1 MLWRNFVN
9 LGFTMHATEHF
20 SFHLAS
26 KFNFLFSQ
34 MSPAAQKKLTPLSC
48 FNQVTFE
55 RIFDWVI
62 KNEPG

>member
-9 LGFTMHATEHF
+9 LGFTMDATAEHF

-26 KFNFLFSQ
+26 KFNFPFLTHL
-34 MSPAAQKKLTPLSC
+34 SPGAKKNNLTKI
-48 FNQVTFE
+48 FYQVTFE

-62 KNEPG
+62 KN